1 MVKPNTC
8 PAKHFF
14 TDSYDEFL
22 AASDEYDAAQAA
34 AGGKPNC

>member
-8 PAKHFF
+8 PAEHFF

-22 AASDEYDAAQAA
+22 AASSSDAA
-34 AGGKPNC
+34 KRRRENKNPNC